1 LPPREKRYIERWWP
15 RREIPTQGPAGAYYF
30 TDLYT
35 LLCQVFQLGQCGQ
48 CLQRLAEANAK
59 STGPYYDSR
68 YNRDNETLPSG
79 FCTDKKKKN
88 QILLIYKEI
97 QKGSVGKS
105 YMTDGRKSNFSH
117 I

>member
-1 LPPREKRYIERWWP
+1 M
-15 RREIPTQGPAGAYYF
+15 
-30 TDLYT
+30 

-68 YNRDNETLPSG
+68 YNRDPETLLSG
-79 FCTDKKKKN
+79 FSLIKKEKF
-88 QILLIYKEI
+88 
-97 QKGSVGKS
+97 SS
-105 YMTDGRKSNFSH
+105 YRRIFRRDRLQSH